1 MLDRFNELPKRDKD
15 DWWNVYYV
23 LENNWERDAIKNI
36 KRGVNFA
43 GVFMYIYKTISPNLD
58 WVATV

>member
-1 MLDRFNELPKRDKD
+1 LLDRFNELPKRHKD
-15 DWWNVYYV
+15 DHWSDYYV

-43 GVFMYIYKTISPNLD
+43 GVFMYIYKTIEPNCE
-58 WVATV
+58 